1 MKIRSD
7 FVTNSSSSSFILGFK
22 TSDEISEVRD
32 LLPEYWSENIKDEII
47 SDIERGITTKDEML
61 KEYQKHI
68 ATWEWEFNGK
78 TRWNMT
84 REEVLS
90 QEYQKFI
97 QDQKD
102 KVSEDFVNELHKYD
116 IISIVEYEDHTR
128 LGSELEHDIM
138 PYLDCTIKRLS
149 HH

>member
-1 MKIRSD
+1 M
-7 FVTNSSSSSFILGFK
+7 
-22 TSDEISEVRD
+22 
-32 LLPEYWSENIKDEII
+32 PEYWSENIKDEII
-47 SDIERGITTKDEML
+47 SDIERGITTKDEVL
-61 KEYQKHI
+61 KEYQEHI
-68 ATWEWEFNGK
+68 DTWEWEFNGK
-78 TRWNMT
+78 TLWNMT
-84 REEVLS
+84 REEILS

-128 LGSELEHDIM
+128 LGCELEHDIM
-138 PYLDCTIKRLS
+138 PYLNCTIERLS